1 MDKCRNL
8 PEGAW
13 RSYSDW
19 LQTVVAK
26 NRRTDPIPPAE
37 RAATQ
42 QQLLAAASTSA
53 NALAAA
59 LRQALSCADGRSM
72 EIGPLTRPL
81 TAADVWSPRKDWE
94 TMLHESLSSP
104 GNGPMTTRAEAAQVL
119 FWAACSVAWL
129 EAGSLGNRPTGLL
142 TKQPFAP
149 LVSADPNTL
158 NDNQRRLLDDA
169 SRQALR
175 GLGGIPHVRSGHN
188 NVLLDSAMARAWWRV
203 DIARQAESS
212 SDGELSFDDC
222 YEAFLPRGCWR
233 AWTTTAMTMAGRL
246 SPGQCAAGFAAAI
259 TKHQQRNS
267 EWPKEKQA
275 REIASSIVRRSA
287 AYYPG
292 MLDYRTLAQ
301 LAE

>member
-13 RSYSDW
+13 RSYSHW

-26 NRRTDPIPPAE
+26 NRRTDPAPPAE
-37 RAATQ
+37 RAAAQ

-53 NALAAA
+53 NMLAAT
-59 LRQALSCADGRSM
+59 LRQALGCPDGRSM

-81 TAADVWSPRKDWE
+81 TAADVWSPNKGWE

-104 GNGPMTTRAEAAQVL
+104 GNGPVTTRAEAAQVL
-119 FWAACSVAWL
+119 FWIACSVAWL
-129 EAGSLGNRPTGLL
+129 EAGSLGNQPTGLL
-142 TKQPFAP
+142 TKVSFAP
-149 LVSADPNTL
+149 LVSTDPETL
-158 NDNQRRLLDDA
+158 NDAQRRLLDDA
-169 SRQALR
+169 SRDALR

-222 YEAFLPRGCWR
+222 YDAFLPRGCWR

-259 TKHQQRNS
+259 TTRQQRNN
-267 EWPKEKQA
+267 EWPNEKQA
-275 REIASSIVRRSA
+275 REIASNIVRRSA
-287 AYYPG
+287 AFYPG
-292 MLDYRTLAQ
+292 MLDYRTLAR

>member
-1 MDKCRNL
+1 MDRCRNL
-8 PEGAW
+8 PERAW

-53 NALAAA
+53 NELAAT

-81 TAADVWSPRKDWE
+81 TAADVWSPHKDWE
-94 TMLHESLSSP
+94 TMLHQSLASQE
-104 GNGPMTTRAEAAQVL
+104 NGPVTTRAEAAQVL
-119 FWAACSVAWL
+119 FWTACSVAWL
-129 EAGSLGNRPTGLL
+129 EAGSLSNPPADLL

-149 LVSADPNTL
+149 LPKADPNTL

-169 SRQALR
+169 SRDALR

-259 TKHQQRNS
+259 TKHQQRHS
-267 EWPKEKQA
+267 EWPNEQKA
-275 REIASSIVRRSA
+275 REIASNIVRRSA

-292 MLDYRTLAQ
+292 MLDYRTLSQ

>member
-1 MDKCRNL
+1 MDRCRNL

-26 NRRTDPIPPAE
+26 NRRTDQIPPAE

-42 QQLLAAASTSA
+42 QQLLAAVSTSA
-53 NALAAA
+53 NALAAT

-81 TAADVWSPRKDWE
+81 TAADAWSPHMDWE

-104 GNGPMTTRAEAAQVL
+104 GNGPVTTRAEAAQVL

-129 EAGSLGNRPTGLL
+129 EAGSLDNPPADLL
-142 TKQPFAP
+142 TKHQFIP
-149 LVSADPNTL
+149 LVNADPNTL
-158 NDNQRRLLDDA
+158 NDNERRVLDDA
-169 SRQALR
+169 SRDALR

-212 SDGELSFDDC
+212 SNGELSFDDC

-259 TKHQQRNS
+259 TKHQQGHG
-267 EWPKEKQA
+267 EWPNEKQA
-275 REIASSIVRRSA
+275 REIASNIVRRSA
-287 AYYPG
+287 GYYPG

>member
-1 MDKCRNL
+1 MDSCRNL

-26 NRRTDPIPPAE
+26 KRATDPLPPAE

-53 NALAAA
+53 NALAET

-81 TAADVWSPRKDWE
+81 TAADVWSPHRDWE
-94 TMLHESLSSP
+94 TMMHDSLSSP
-104 GNGPMTTRAEAAQVL
+104 EDGPVTTRAEAAQVL

-129 EAGSLGNRPTGLL
+129 EAGSLGNPPAGLL
-142 TKQPFAP
+142 TKRSFAP
-149 LVSADPNTL
+149 LVNADPNML
-158 NDNQRRLLDDA
+158 NDDERLLLDDA
-169 SRQALR
+169 SRDALR
-175 GLGGIPHVRSGHN
+175 ALGGIPHVRSGHN

-203 DIARQAESS
+203 DIAQQAESS
-212 SDGELSFDDC
+212 SNGELSFNDC
-222 YEAFLPRGCWR
+222 YAAFLPPGCWR

-259 TKHQQRNS
+259 TNHQQRHG
-267 EWPKEKQA
+267 EWPSQKQA
-275 REIASSIVRRSA
+275 AEMASNIVRRSA